1 MKPLPDAQTLARL
14 VSNVT
19 STMLGISFKPV
30 DAPPMMA
37 GVWRT
42 ALLPIPGARPVVV
55 GLASEFQSSQRLS
68 AAMFSCK
75 EADVDQPMRDD
86 SLRELAN
93 MTAGLVKS
101 ALGLDALLG
110 LPIIKEGADVPERKP
125 IESVFVR
132 AESLGLFLWVSE
144 GAIPP

>member
-1 MKPLPDAQTLARL
+1 VKPLPDAQTLATM

-19 STMLGISFKPV
+19 NTMLGISFAPV
-30 DAPPMMA
+30 DAPPNVS
-37 GVWRT
+37 GEWRT

-55 GLASEFQSSQRLS
+55 GLASEAQSANRLS
-68 AAMFSCK
+68 AAMFACPG
-75 EADVDQPMRDD
+75 EEVDQAMRDD

-93 MTAGLVKS
+93 MTAGLVKN

-110 LPIIKEGADVPERKP
+110 LPVIKEGAEVPERKP

-132 AESLGLFLWVSE
+132 AESLGLLLWVTE
-144 GAIPP
+144 GAMP

>member
-1 MKPLPDAQTLARL
+1 MKPLPDAQTLANL

-30 DAPPMMA
+30 DTPPSMA

-42 ALLPIPGARPVVV
+42 ALLPIPGSRPVVV
-55 GLASEFQSSQRLS
+55 GLASEFASSQVLS

-75 EADVDQPMRDD
+75 EAEVDQPMRDD

-93 MTAGLVKS
+93 MTAGLVKN

-110 LPIIKEGADVPERKP
+110 LPVIKEGADVPARKP

-132 AESLGLFLWVSE
+132 AESLGLLLWVTE
-144 GAIPP
+144 GAIP